1 MPGTTEFRVFFPY
14 DMYIMNKILI
24 IIILSICTVSYAQ
37 QPETVHHFGSM
48 TTAYGRQIVAG
59 GNNIWLTGEFSGELI
74 SNTETG
80 LMSELPAIFAARYSV
95 QGIRECLIRI
105 ENESKVK
112 SAVSDEAGVLW
123 LLT

>member
-1 MPGTTEFRVFFPY
+1 MPGTPEFRVFFPY

-24 IIILSICTVSYAQ
+24 IIIFSICTVSYAQ
-37 QPETVHHFGSM
+37 QPETVHHFGSI
-48 TTAYGRQIVAG
+48 AAVCGRQIVSDG
-59 GNNIWLTGEFSGELI
+59 DNIWLTGEFSGELI

-80 LMSELPAIFAARYSV
+80 LVSELPAIFAARYSV

-112 SAVSDEAGVLW
+112 SAISDEA
-123 LLT
+123 